1 MVTIGRRWC
10 VSSWALGAVLVGLS
24 LAFVPVV
31 SAQLMEPAAT
41 DEELAEAEARALFNA
56 AVAAYDAGRYED
68 ALESFERAYRRS
80 NRAALLYNMGQCYD
94 RLRRD
99 EEAVNAFERYLEA
112 MPAAEN
118 RAQVESRI
126 RALREAIARRANPE
140 LAPTAVAAAAEP
152 ARRRSRGRPPGRALP
167 PPSPHRAHHHQRGG
181 GGRRRGAHRAL
192 GRWWGQRLRQLRRGD
207 RLRAAGGRPMTG
219 QVRALALSCLVALS
233 ASAAGCADKVTQV
246 VVSIDA
252 ESSWRND
259 TTSVRVVVRGGAAG
273 DAGLENPSRDV
284 TLMVGAGESY
294 TFPID
299 VTVAP
304 LNGDVSR
311 RWAVDATGGQHGE
324 QRHRHGARARQ
335 LRVWSHPASGPGVRE
350 HLRRH
355 HV

>member
-24 LAFVPVV
+24 LAFVPAV

-152 ARRRSRGRPPGRALP
+152 AVAAPGADLREERSHRPRR
-167 PPSPHRAHHHQRGG
+167 
-181 GGRRRGAHRAL
+181 
-192 GRWWGQRLRQLRRGD
+192 QRLHLQ
-207 RLRAAGGRPMTG
+207 P
-219 QVRALALSCLVALS
+219 
-233 ASAAGCADKVTQV
+233 
-246 VVSIDA
+246 
-252 ESSWRND
+252 
-259 TTSVRVVVRGGAAG
+259 GAR
-273 DAGLENPSRDV
+273 RDV
-284 TLMVGAGESY
+284 Q
-294 TFPID
+294 
-299 VTVAP
+299 
-304 LNGDVSR
+304 
-311 RWAVDATGGQHGE
+311 GQ
-324 QRHRHGARARQ
+324 ARQ
-335 LRVWSHPASGPGVRE
+335 EVIGLCQLGAILWLRCREIGEDPA
-350 HLRRH
+350 
-355 HV
+355 

>member
-24 LAFVPVV
+24 LAFVPAV

-140 LAPTAVAAAAEP
+140 LAPTAVAAASEP
-152 ARRRSRGRPPGRALP
+152 AVAAPGADLREERSHRPRRIALITT
-167 PPSPHRAHHHQRGG
+167 SVVVVAAAVVLTVLLAGG
-181 GGRRRGAHRAL
+181 GGSGYASSDVGTVFAL
-192 GRWWGQRLRQLRRGD
+192 QEAGR
-207 RLRAAGGRPMTG
+207 
-219 QVRALALSCLVALS
+219 
-233 ASAAGCADKVTQV
+233 
-246 VVSIDA
+246 
-252 ESSWRND
+252 
-259 TTSVRVVVRGGAAG
+259 
-273 DAGLENPSRDV
+273 
-284 TLMVGAGESY
+284 
-294 TFPID
+294 
-299 VTVAP
+299 
-304 LNGDVSR
+304 
-311 RWAVDATGGQHGE
+311 
-324 QRHRHGARARQ
+324 
-335 LRVWSHPASGPGVRE
+335 
-350 HLRRH
+350 
-355 HV
+355 